1 MAQRFVKEYRTELR
15 FTFGAAVG
23 VVLIA
28 YLVIIGLVLAIPHLP
43 LANKRTFYGLLR
55 AQMAVDEGAKLPALN
70 RKMVLFLGSSV
81 VERGISERTM
91 DSVFGNSHL
100 PFVTMN
106 AGTGG
111 FCAEANLPMLR
122 AMLEDGLH
130 PSYIIYG
137 VGLQELNGES
147 TTHAFFETSDTSAV
161 KLKPK
166 TFWNI
171 LRYGPVA
178 LAPLLS
184 ADHFH
189 QYEFAA
195 NNAFRDV
202 PNLNLFNRLM
212 FGQNDPPRDS
222 TYRFE
227 PKYLADLSEIVT
239 ICQQRGIQ
247 VAIYNAP
254 LRPRLP
260 REIDVP
266 YQHRAESYE
275 KILGLTRELHIP
287 LWNFDREGLFT
298 RSEFQDNYHL
308 TPIGARK
315 ISAMLADS
323 IAGWQSRAQ
332 ARVSQARV
340 AQTSSTAVP
349 VTEDG
354 LATLE

>member
-1 MAQRFVKEYRTELR
+1 MPDLFVKKHRAEFRTL
-15 FTFGAAVG
+15 ALSAVG
-23 VVLIA
+23 MAVVAYGLIA
-28 YLVIIGLVLAIPHLP
+28 LLAASIPHLP
-43 LANKRTFYGLLR
+43 LANKRVFYGLLR
-55 AQMAVDEGAKLPALN
+55 AQMAVDEGTQLPALN
-70 RKMVLFLGSSV
+70 KRMVLFLGSSV
-81 VERGISERTM
+81 VERGVSERTM
-91 DSVFGNSHL
+91 DSVCQRDHL

-130 PSYIIYG
+130 PSYVIYG

-147 TTHAFFETSDTSAV
+147 TTHAFFETKDTSLV

-178 LAPLLS
+178 LAPLLN

-202 PNLNLFNRLM
+202 PNLSLFNSLM
-212 FGQNDPPRDS
+212 FGTNEPPRDS
-222 TYRFE
+222 SYRFE

-239 ICQQRGIQ
+239 MCKQRGIQ

-254 LRPRLP
+254 LRPRKP
-260 REIDVP
+260 SEIDIP
-266 YQHRAESYE
+266 YEHRADSYQ
-275 KILGLTRELHIP
+275 KILGLARELRIP
-287 LWNFDREGLFT
+287 LWNFDRDGLFT
-298 RSEFQDNYHL
+298 RAEFQDSYHL
-308 TPIGARK
+308 TPVGARK
-315 ISAMLADS
+315 ISGMLADS
-323 IAGWQSRAQ
+323 IARWQAG
-332 ARVSQARV
+332 VV
-340 AQTSSTAVP
+340 D
-349 VTEDG
+349 EDG